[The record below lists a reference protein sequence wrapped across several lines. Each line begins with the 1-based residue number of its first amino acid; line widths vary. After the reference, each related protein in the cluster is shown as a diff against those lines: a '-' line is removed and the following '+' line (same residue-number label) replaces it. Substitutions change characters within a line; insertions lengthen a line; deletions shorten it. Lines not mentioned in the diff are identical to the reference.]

1 MIRCERHASYG
12 GKVHASGAASRDVAS
27 MGMMAAMSYQG
38 RLDKTSDKT
47 RRGGLPAPTEHTL
60 LVGKGDGRPC
70 DGCGET
76 IHPSETASLVSVH
89 HALDWR
95 FHDGCYEAWSTFRR
109 DR

>member
-1 MIRCERHASYG
+1 MS
-12 GKVHASGAASRDVAS
+12 
-27 MGMMAAMSYQG
+27 MMAAMSYQG

-60 LVGKGDGRPC
+60 LVGNGDGRPC

-109 DR
+109 DA